1 MKKILH
7 FCMAHTKGRATIRL
21 FLVLNMVVWGCLAAA
36 FGAVLG
42 CMMQVSANFFLQEIV
57 ALAGYG
63 AAGVGFIGGVIFLF
77 RNGY

>member
-42 CMMQVSANFFLQEIV
+42 CMMQVSANFFFCKKLLPWLGMEPPEWG
-57 ALAGYG
+57 LSAG
-63 AAGVGFIGGVIFLF
+63 
-77 RNGY
+77 